1 MATSD
6 TIDGYERR
14 RRNIRN
20 QILDATV
27 SLIQSCGDTDIT
39 VREIA
44 SSAGVSPATPFN
56 HFKSK
61 DGIFNALIARSMSD
75 IYSDTV
81 KEPETVMEGFLDIT
95 DHYTSKQDIYKP
107 VFKVILQ
114 AIPPR
119 SRTLRTALEGIK
131 RRVELQIERGQLT
144 SGAEP
149 SILAEQLE
157 TFWFGTVILWSGD
170 TISSDEWRIRVELGV
185 EMMLN
190 AFYPETVRADANR
203 RLAKLQKQVTPIL
216 NSLPTSKTGSTSGGA
231 S

>member
-6 TIDGYERR
+6 ALDGYERR

-20 QILDATV
+20 QILDATA
-27 SLIQSCGDTDIT
+27 SLIQSGGDTDMT

-61 DGIFNALIARSMSD
+61 DGIFNALVARSMSD
-75 IYSDTV
+75 IYGDTV

-95 DHYTSKQDIYKP
+95 NYYISKQDVYKP

-131 RRVELQIERGQLT
+131 RRIEIQIERGQL
-144 SGAEP
+144 SSDAAP
-149 SILAEQLE
+149 AILAEQLE

-185 EMMLN
+185 ELMLS
-190 AFYPETVRADANR
+190 AFYPKAARADASR
-203 RLAKLQKQVTPIL
+203 RLAKLQKRASPIL
-216 NSLPTSKTGSTSGGA
+216 NSLPTSKSTPTSGNA